1 MSISPQL
8 SSVST
13 ALTELTKRITVMA
26 ESLSG
31 SERDDVAGAL
41 FEVERSLK
49 TAARRLDKVVS
60 DLR

>member
-13 ALTELTKRITVMA
+13 ALTDLTKRIAALA

-41 FEVERSLK
+41 FEVERSMK
-49 TAARRLDKVVS
+49 TAGRRLDKILS

>member
-1 MSISPQL
+1 MTIGPQL

-13 ALTELTKRITVMA
+13 ALTDLTTRVAGLA

-31 SERDDVAGAL
+31 SERDDVAAAL

-49 TAARRLDKVVS
+49 TAGRRLDKVVS

>member
-1 MSISPQL
+1 MTLSPQL

-13 ALTELTKRITVMA
+13 ALTELTKRIAALA

-49 TAARRLDKVVS
+49 TAGRRLDKVVS

>member
-13 ALTELTKRITVMA
+13 ALTELTKRIASLA

-49 TAARRLDKVVS
+49 TASRRLDKVVS